1 MKRWNNLETIY
12 LDKMI
17 FKRLFDIVAYLLG
30 RVRQNMM
37 YRGV

>member
-17 FKRLFDIVAYLLG
+17 FKRLGDIVASLLE